1 MTQRNRLITISVA
14 MILMVLLLVSIA
26 AVATAG
32 ATFSA
37 QCYVKNVSKVVAA
50 GETWIVTQTTRLS
63 NLTVAPA
70 GIIAA
75 PEHKSVTL
83 TVNGVET
90 GGLLVTTPGVE
101 TRIVLARTRVM
112 SCLP

>member
-1 MTQRNRLITISVA
+1 MTQRNRLITISVV
-14 MILMVLLLVSIA
+14 MVLMVLLLVSMT

-37 QCYVKNVSKVVAA
+37 QCYVKNVSKVVAT

-63 NLTVAPA
+63 KLTVAPG

-75 PEHKSVTL
+75 PEHKNVTL

-90 GGLLVTTPGVE
+90 GGLLVTTPGSRDENRSGHV
-101 TRIVLARTRVM
+101 
-112 SCLP
+112 PG